1 MKAPTLT
8 KTRQYH
14 SAIKRSKRK
23 YVTSESLSKEIGVF
37 PDVIT
42 DVLSFFDPLVKMDYT
57 YDLRE
62 LLPMMEQYID
72 DLVREREKQKR
83 PRLTATI
90 KETTGY
96 ESIDDFV
103 FQKFIF
109 KSSGLFNY
117 DATLNDKDL
126 RVLKKLINL
135 EQAERRD
142 KKRKK

>member
-1 MKAPTLT
+1 MKTPTLT
-8 KTRQYH
+8 ITRQYLA
-14 SAIKRSKRK
+14 AIKKSERK
-23 YVTSESLSKEIGVF
+23 YVTSESLSKEIGIF

-42 DVLSFFDPLVKMDYT
+42 DTLAYFDPLVKMDYT

-62 LLPMMEQYID
+62 LLPILEEYIEKT
-72 DLVREREKQKR
+72 VAAREKQKR

-96 ESIDDFV
+96 DSIEDFV
-103 FQKFIF
+103 FQKYIF

-126 RVLKKLINL
+126 RILKKLIYL
-135 EQAERRD
+135 EQADRRS
-142 KKRKK
+142 KKKKK